1 MNHVNNTTNIK
12 KLYRT
17 KIRYMLKKIKGYF
30 YKSAS
35 SIDNRAL
42 APERIRLF
50 AEIFYIQNFLKEQG
64 YNLVWLDK
72 FHADLSK
79 VNIYNLSN
87 KGVKAILPKNSQT
100 NYLNFTVAINKEE
113 LLLI

>member
-1 MNHVNNTTNIK
+1 MNHVNNATNIK
-12 KLYRT
+12 KLSRT
-17 KIRYMLKKIKGYF
+17 GIRYMLKKIMGYS
-30 YKSAS
+30 YKRAS

-50 AEIFYIQNFLKEQG
+50 TEIFYIQDFLEEQG
-64 YNLVWLDK
+64 YNLIWVDE

-79 VNIYNLSN
+79 VNGYNWSN
-87 KGVKAILPKNSQT
+87 KGVKAVLPKIPQT
-100 NYLNFTVAINKEE
+100 NSLNFTVAINKEE